1 MAELINL
8 RQARKRAERLKKE
21 DQAERNRRAH
31 GEAKHVRQRRHA
43 ETEKAARDLAGHRL
57 TGKDDE

>member
-8 RQARKRAERLKKE
+8 RQARKRAERRKKE
-21 DQAERNRRAH
+21 DEAERNRRAH
-31 GEAKHVRQRRHA
+31 GEPKHSRKRRQA
-43 ETEKAARDLAGHRL
+43 ETEKSARDLAGHRL